1 MVEIDAFEG
10 QEEEE
15 EEMKEEE
22 EMTDAGVSLVLVQTP
37 RSKMRL

>member
-1 MVEIDAFEG
+1 MVEIDALEG

-15 EEMKEEE
+15 EEMTE
-22 EMTDAGVSLVLVQTP
+22 AGVSLVLVQIP